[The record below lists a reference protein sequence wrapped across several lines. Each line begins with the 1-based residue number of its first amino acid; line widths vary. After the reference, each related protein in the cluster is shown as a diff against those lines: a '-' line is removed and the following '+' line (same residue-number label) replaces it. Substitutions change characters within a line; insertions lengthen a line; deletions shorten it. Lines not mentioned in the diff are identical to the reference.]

1 MSTTHHRQ
9 HNLNHV
15 RAIGVTALIAMTSCG
30 LSAAWL
36 VGSWAYETY
45 LKPKVA
51 VIEVSQS
58 RKELE
63 ANYRESLKKA
73 GFKYK
78 SEEVNLKSFT
88 DEMLKTE
95 DRKLQK
101 ALRAGQ

>member
-36 VGSWAYETY
+36 AGSWAYDTY
-45 LKPKVA
+45 LKSKVA

-58 RKELE
+58 REKLE
-63 ANYRESLKKA
+63 TDYRESLKKS
-73 GFKYK
+73 GFRYD
-78 SEEVNLKSFT
+78 VNLKSFT

-95 DRKLQK
+95 NHKLQM
-101 ALRAGQ
+101 ALRSGK